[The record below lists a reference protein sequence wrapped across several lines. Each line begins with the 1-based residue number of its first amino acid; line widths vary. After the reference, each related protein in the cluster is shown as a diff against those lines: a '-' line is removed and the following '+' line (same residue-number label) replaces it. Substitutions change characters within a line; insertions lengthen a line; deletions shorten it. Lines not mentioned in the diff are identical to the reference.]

1 MTLVYEVLQDVT
13 DAETKEDR
21 IKILK
26 KNESWPL
33 KDIIRGSMDSTV
45 QWNLP
50 TGAPPYTP
58 NVPGSAPSS
67 LAMQHKKFVNFVK
80 GGPGDNLP
88 ALRRENL
95 FVEIL
100 EAIHPR
106 DAQLVIDMI
115 NKKRLKGLT
124 RKVVYE
130 SFPGLLKD
138 ASG

>member
-1 MTLVYEVLQDVT
+1 MTLVYEVLQDVLN
-13 DAETKEDR
+13 AETKEDR

-33 KDIIRGSMDSTV
+33 KDIIRGTMDETV
-45 QWNLP
+45 KWNLP
-50 TGAPPYTP
+50 KGAPPYTP
-58 NVPGSAPSS
+58 NVEGSAPSS
-67 LAMQHKKFVNFVK
+67 LAKQHKKFVNFVK

-88 ALRRENL
+88 PIRRENL

-100 EAIHPR
+100 EAIHPK
-106 DAQLVIDMI
+106 DALLVIDMI
-115 NKKRLKGLT
+115 NKKRMKGLT

>member
-33 KDIIRGSMDSTV
+33 KDIIRGSMDTTV

-100 EAIHPR
+100 EAIHPN